1 MRKTWSLRLAIV
13 GFVMMMLVIL
23 FGLNRVNV
31 YATEPNSN
39 KEATDVLQV
48 TVPTEIRAALMADGT
63 VVTPAGLNITNHED
77 IPVLMEAYTDTDY
90 GYSVDYTVD
99 VDETRMLS
107 RINQVDSQAEV
118 PLELTTGV
126 SKTLKIGVSKL
137 TRNQHA
143 DLIDNASNR
152 ETSIFRIGY
161 RFQPKIQHAFAVYS
175 KDDKSLNFYK
185 RTTVPEVGSQFE
197 GKTVTQVFTGVENTE
212 YSVPWSYNN
221 RIVSSVRFVD
231 KITPKTCDGWF
242 RDFQVLETI
251 DLTNLDTSQVT
262 SMRYMFFGCWSL
274 QSLDV
279 SNFDTSNVTDM
290 SRMFGACEMLKF
302 LDVTNFDTS
311 DVVDMSSM
319 FSGCAG
325 LSTLDLHS
333 FNTSKVVTMEG
344 MFSGCVGFKSL
355 DLSNFN
361 TSNVRNLSWIFE
373 NCWNLQSIDLSNFDA
388 SNITDMSFAF
398 SLASNLQT
406 IRTPYNIKTPDMSDI
421 ITDIFYDESDGYK
434 EFPSGTFPTNITTS
448 HTLVKER
455 PYTISYD
462 ATGGVM
468 PSEYPTSYFSSV
480 GVETLPTPTRPG
492 FVFDGWYEMGDLS
505 SITVTPIGSEWSYF
519 GENSYTN
526 SSFSGCSTG
535 SYTLQFTFDM
545 PADGVVSASAEYLSM
560 GGSSSVQIGPVRVNG
575 QPSGSSVKKGRCEIT
590 IDIWY
595 TNGYTRGE
603 LVRLSVDAKTQ
614 NKTKISA
621 IPVGTTGDK
630 HLVAEWTPREVTP
643 IKGFVRI
650 SPEAELTP
658 DKTSAS
664 IVTNWEAPAD
674 AIMAVK
680 SFEMASDVNGTNA
693 ETFQVTDNVTEKPI
707 WGKYLRKVMYDESG
721 QYSGELDSG
730 WVGPMTSEFFGT
742 VDIIGT
748 AVVHNRPSYEV
759 NGPIF
764 QNAQTGCENYH
775 VIWEIADDDQ
785 GTNGMTHIGLTNGGY
800 LEHEDVGKFIRVVV
814 VARSPFS
821 QYVTGQITSAWV
833 EVKEV
838 VLLNEVPMLEDPQ
851 VEENKEPMVEP
862 EVVPDTEMG
871 SEDEVLPEQP
881 PVNELPQEEIPSEMP
896 EVTIPEPLPEE
907 EIPAEDGSLEDTP
920 ETMQEELEV
929 VPAVWT
935 TTKPIQA
942 IPLVEKQLPRVTKPK
957 NYEDGGMWL

>member
-1 MRKTWSLRLAIV
+1 MQKTWGLRLAIV

-23 FGLNRVNV
+23 FDLHGVNV

-48 TVPTEIRAALMADGT
+48 TVPTEIRAVLMADGT
-63 VVTPAGLNITNHED
+63 VVTPQGLQIQNHENVP
-77 IPVLMEAYTDTDY
+77 ILMNAYTDTDY
-90 GYSVDYTVD
+90 GHAVNYTLDVDGVRVLSRTDRVDSNSNSPLEFGGQTSKVMNINVFPLTREKHAVLMDEAANGVADVFRLGFRFSVKEKKAFAIYSVD
-99 VDETRMLS
+99 
-107 RINQVDSQAEV
+107 
-118 PLELTTGV
+118 
-126 SKTLKIGVSKL
+126 
-137 TRNQHA
+137 
-143 DLIDNASNR
+143 DNAL
-152 ETSIFRIGY
+152 
-161 RFQPKIQHAFAVYS
+161 V
-175 KDDKSLNFYK
+175 FYK
-185 RTTVPEVGSQFE
+185 RYDTPRNGDMFDGRRVTNVYENVERITNSTVPWI
-197 GKTVTQVFTGVENTE
+197 
-212 YSVPWSYNN
+212 SVKSNI
-221 RIVSSVRFVD
+221 RSVRFADEVQPTD
-231 KITPKTCDGWF
+231 TANWF
-242 RDFQVLETI
+242 KDFTNCTSF
-251 DLTNLDTSQVT
+251 DLNNLNTSQV
-262 SMRYMFFGCWSL
+262 
-274 QSLDV
+274 
-279 SNFDTSNVTDM
+279 SN
-290 SRMFGACEMLKF
+290 
-302 LDVTNFDTS
+302 
-311 DVVDMSSM
+311 MSSM
-319 FSGCAG
+319 FNNCRAM
-325 LSTLDLHS
+325 TKLDLSMLSLGSVTNMGHMLYQCAS
-333 FNTSKVVTMEG
+333 LETIHFGSVDTSHVVYADNFLKDAVKLKTVDMSRLDFGSVQNMSGMFAGCNALEMVQTPRVIGRPRMDGITSKV
-344 MFSGCVGFKSL
+344 
-355 DLSNFN
+355 
-361 TSNVRNLSWIFE
+361 
-373 NCWNLQSIDLSNFDA
+373 
-388 SNITDMSFAF
+388 
-398 SLASNLQT
+398 
-406 IRTPYNIKTPDMSDI
+406 
-421 ITDIFYDESDGYK
+421 FYDETNQYQK
-434 EFPSGTFPTNITTS
+434 FPSGTFPTNITTS

-505 SITVTPIGSEWSYF
+505 SITVTPIGSEWSDF
-519 GENSYTN
+519 GDNRYTN

-535 SYTLQFTFDM
+535 SYTLQFAFDM
-545 PADGVVSASAEYLSM
+545 PTDGIVSASAEYLSM
-560 GGSSSVQIGPVRVNG
+560 GGASSVQIGPVRVNG

-603 LVRLSVDAKTQ
+603 NVTLTVDAKTQ
-614 NKTKISA
+614 SKTKISS

-630 HLVAEWTPREVTP
+630 HLVAGWKPREVTQ

-693 ETFQVTDNVTEKPI
+693 EAFQVTDNVTKKPI
-707 WGKYLRKVMYDESG
+707 WGKYLRKVMYDKSG

-730 WVGPMTSEFFGT
+730 WVGPMTAEFFGT

-764 QNAQTGCENYH
+764 QSTQTGCENYH

-838 VLLNEVPMLEDPQ
+838 VSLNEVPMLEEPQ
-851 VEENKEPMVEP
+851 VEENEEPMVEP
-862 EVVPDTEMG
+862 EVVPD
-871 SEDEVLPEQP
+871 DR
-881 PVNELPQEEIPSEMP
+881 PQEEIPSE
-896 EVTIPEPLPEE
+896 IPEATVPEILPEGVLPEE
-907 EIPAEDGSLEDTP
+907 EVPADDGSLEETP

-942 IPLVEKQLPRVTKPK
+942 IPLVEKQLPIVTKPK

>member
-1 MRKTWSLRLAIV
+1 MRKTWGLRLAIV

-23 FGLNRVNV
+23 FDLHGVNV

-48 TVPTEIRAALMADGT
+48 TVPTEIRAVLMADGT
-63 VVTPAGLNITNHED
+63 VVTPQGLQIQNHENVP
-77 IPVLMEAYTDTDY
+77 ILMHAYTDTDY
-90 GYSVDYTVD
+90 GHAVNYTLD
-99 VDETRMLS
+99 VDGVRVLS
-107 RINQVDSQAEV
+107 RTDRVDSNSNS
-118 PLELTTGV
+118 PLEFGGQT
-126 SKTLKIGVSKL
+126 SKVMTINVFPL
-137 TRNQHA
+137 TREKHA
-143 DLIDNASNR
+143 VLMDEAANGVAD
-152 ETSIFRIGY
+152 IFRLDF
-161 RFQPKIQHAFAVYS
+161 RFSVKEKKAFAVYS
-175 KDDKSLNFYK
+175 ADDNALVFYK
-185 RTTVPEVGSQFE
+185 RYDTPRNGDMFDGRRVTNVYENVERITNSTVPWI
-197 GKTVTQVFTGVENTE
+197 
-212 YSVPWSYNN
+212 SVKSNI
-221 RIVSSVRFVD
+221 RSVRFADEVQPTD
-231 KITPKTCDGWF
+231 TANWF
-242 RDFQVLETI
+242 KDFTNCTSF
-251 DLTNLDTSQVT
+251 DLNNLNTSRVA
-262 SMRYMFFGCWSL
+262 
-274 QSLDV
+274 
-279 SNFDTSNVTDM
+279 N
-290 SRMFGACEMLKF
+290 
-302 LDVTNFDTS
+302 
-311 DVVDMSSM
+311 MSSM
-319 FSGCAG
+319 FNNCRAM
-325 LSTLDLHS
+325 TELDLSMLSLGSVTNMGHMLYQCAS
-333 FNTSKVVTMEG
+333 LETIHFGSVDTSHVVYADNFLKDAVKLKTVNMSRLDFGSVQNMSGMFAGCNALEMIQTPRVIGRPRMDGITSKV
-344 MFSGCVGFKSL
+344 
-355 DLSNFN
+355 
-361 TSNVRNLSWIFE
+361 
-373 NCWNLQSIDLSNFDA
+373 
-388 SNITDMSFAF
+388 
-398 SLASNLQT
+398 
-406 IRTPYNIKTPDMSDI
+406 
-421 ITDIFYDESDGYK
+421 FYDETNQYQK
-434 EFPSGTFPTNITTS
+434 FPSGTFPTNITTS

-462 ATGGVM
+462 VTGGVM

-505 SITVTPIGSEWSYF
+505 SITVTPIGSEWLAGF
-519 GENSYTN
+519 DENSYST
-526 SSFSGCSTG
+526 SSFSGYPTG
-535 SYTLQFTFDM
+535 SYTLQFAFDM
-545 PADGVVSASAEYLSM
+545 PEDGVVSAIADYISY
-560 GGSSSVQIGPVRVNG
+560 GGSSSVEIRNVRVNG

-595 TNGYTRGE
+595 TNDYTRGE
-603 LVRLSVDAKTQ
+603 AVMLTVDAKTQ
-614 NKTKISA
+614 SKTKISS

-630 HLVAEWTPREVTP
+630 HLVAEWKPREVTP

-693 ETFQVTDNVTEKPI
+693 EAFQVTDNVTKKPI

-721 QYSGELDSG
+721 AYSGELDSG
-730 WVGPMTSEFFGT
+730 WVGPMTAEFFGT

-764 QNAQTGCENYH
+764 QSTQTGCENYH
-775 VIWEIADDDQ
+775 VIWEIADNDQ

-833 EVKEV
+833 EVKEGV
-838 VLLNEVPMLEDPQ
+838 SLNEVPMLEEPQ
-851 VEENKEPMVEP
+851 VEENEEPMVEP
-862 EVVPDTEMG
+862 EVVPD
-871 SEDEVLPEQP
+871 DR
-881 PVNELPQEEIPSEMP
+881 PQEEIPSESP
-896 EVTIPEPLPEE
+896 EATIPEILPEGVLPEE
-907 EIPAEDGSLEDTP
+907 EVPADDGSLEDTP

-942 IPLVEKQLPRVTKPK
+942 IPLVEKQLPIVTKPK

>member
-1 MRKTWSLRLAIV
+1 MRKTWGLRLAIV

-23 FGLNRVNV
+23 FDLHGVNV
-31 YATEPNSN
+31 YATEPNRN
-39 KEATDVLQV
+39 GEANDILQV
-48 TVPTEIRAALMADGT
+48 TVPTEVQATLMADGT
-63 VVTPAGLNITNHED
+63 VVTPQGLQIQNHED
-77 IPVLMEAYTDTDY
+77 VPILMNAYTDTDY
-90 GYSVDYTVD
+90 GHSVDYTLD
-99 VDETRMLS
+99 VDGVRVLS
-107 RINQVDSQAEV
+107 RTDKLDLNSNS
-118 PLELTTGV
+118 PLEFGGQT
-126 SKTLKIGVSKL
+126 SKVMNINVFPL
-137 TRNQHA
+137 TREKHA
-143 DLIDNASNR
+143 VLMDEAANGVADVFRLGFRFSVKEKKAFAIYSADDNAL
-152 ETSIFRIGY
+152 
-161 RFQPKIQHAFAVYS
+161 V
-175 KDDKSLNFYK
+175 FYK
-185 RTTVPEVGSQFE
+185 RYDIPRHGDTFDGRSVTNVYENVERTTNSTIPWI
-197 GKTVTQVFTGVENTE
+197 
-212 YSVPWSYNN
+212 SVKNN
-221 RIVSSVRFVD
+221 IRSVRFADEVQPTD
-231 KITPKTCDGWF
+231 TANWF
-242 RDFQVLETI
+242 KDFTNCTSF
-251 DLTNLDTSQVT
+251 DLNNLNTSQV
-262 SMRYMFFGCWSL
+262 
-274 QSLDV
+274 
-279 SNFDTSNVTDM
+279 SN
-290 SRMFGACEMLKF
+290 
-302 LDVTNFDTS
+302 
-311 DVVDMSSM
+311 MSSM
-319 FSGCAG
+319 FNNCRAMT
-325 LSTLDLHS
+325 TLDLSMLSLGSVTNMGHMLYQCAS
-333 FNTSKVVTMEG
+333 LETIHFGSVDTSHVVYADNFLKDAVKLKTVDMSRLDFGSVQNMSGMLAGCNALEMIQTPRVIGRPRMDGITSKV
-344 MFSGCVGFKSL
+344 
-355 DLSNFN
+355 
-361 TSNVRNLSWIFE
+361 
-373 NCWNLQSIDLSNFDA
+373 
-388 SNITDMSFAF
+388 
-398 SLASNLQT
+398 
-406 IRTPYNIKTPDMSDI
+406 
-421 ITDIFYDESDGYK
+421 FYDETNQYQK
-434 EFPSGTFPTNITTS
+434 FPSGTFPTNITTS

-480 GVETLPTPTRPG
+480 GVETLPIPTRPG

-526 SSFSGCSTG
+526 SSFSGYPTG
-535 SYTLQFTFDM
+535 SYTLQFAFDM

-560 GGSSSVQIGPVRVNG
+560 GGASSVQIGPVRVNG
-575 QPSGSSVKKGRCEIT
+575 QPSGSFVKKGRCEIT

-764 QNAQTGCENYH
+764 QNTQTGCENYH

-785 GTNGMTHIGLTNGGY
+785 GTNGMTHIGLTNDGY

-838 VLLNEVPMLEDPQ
+838 VPLNEVPMLEDPQ

-881 PVNELPQEEIPSEMP
+881 PVNELSQEEIPSEMP

-929 VPAVWT
+929 VPAVWA